1 MKVAP
6 DTIVTL
12 TYQLTNEAG
21 EIIESSEISGPI
33 TFVYGRSGL
42 IPGLDRR
49 LTGMVAGQEAS
60 FEFPPEEAF
69 GKVDE
74 GPTRT
79 IGRKEFPEGANLQPG
94 AEFEAGTG
102 GGQTIKL
109 RIVETNPDVVIVRL
123 VHPLAGQKIHMTVR
137 VDGVRAATAAEKESG
152 KVQSAPPPPPKA

>member
-6 DTIVTL
+6 DTTVTL
-12 TYQLTNEAG
+12 SYDLTNEAG

-60 FEFPPEEAF
+60 FDFPPEEAF
-69 GKVDE
+69 GRVED

-79 IGRKEFPEGANLQPG
+79 LGRTEFPAGANLQVG

-102 GGQTIKL
+102 GGQTVKL
-109 RIVETNPDVVIVRL
+109 RVVEVTAEKVTVRL
-123 VHPLAGQKIHMTVR
+123 VHPLAGQRIHMTVK
-137 VDGVRAATAAEKESG
+137 VENVRAATAAEKESG
-152 KVQSAPPPPPKA
+152 KVQSAPPPPPKT

>member
-12 TYQLTNEAG
+12 TYDLTNEAG
-21 EIIESSEISGPI
+21 EIIESSQISGPI

-49 LTGMVAGQEAS
+49 LTGMGEGEEAN
-60 FEFPPEEAF
+60 FDFPPEEAF
-69 GKVDE
+69 GGVDD

-79 IGRKEFPEGANLQPG
+79 IARTEFPAGADLRKG

-109 RIVETNPDVVIVRL
+109 RVVETNDKEVTVRL

-137 VDGVRAATAAEKESG
+137 VDVVRAATAAEKESG

>member
-12 TYQLTNEAG
+12 SYDLTNEAG

-49 LTGMVAGQEAS
+49 LTGMVAGQEGS
-60 FEFPPEEAF
+60 FDFPPEEAF
-69 GKVDE
+69 GRVED

-79 IGRKEFPEGANLQPG
+79 LARTEFPAGANLQPG
-94 AEFEAGTG
+94 SEFEAGTG

-109 RIVETNPDVVIVRL
+109 RVVEANADQITVRL
-123 VHPLAGQKIHMTVR
+123 VHPLAGQRIHMTVK
-137 VDGVRAATAAEKESG
+137 VENVRDATAAEKESG